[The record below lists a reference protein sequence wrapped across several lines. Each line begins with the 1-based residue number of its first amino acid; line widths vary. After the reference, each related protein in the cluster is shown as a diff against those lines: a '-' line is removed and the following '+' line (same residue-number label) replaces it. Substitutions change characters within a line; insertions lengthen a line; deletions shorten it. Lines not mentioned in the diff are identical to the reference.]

1 MMCNLLFDMSKSL
14 IYKVNVLNNK
24 VFRLWNN
31 YFANL
36 KVVYILYT
44 SKLLSKNIKN

>member
-1 MMCNLLFDMSKSL
+1 MICNLLFDMSKSL
-14 IYKVNVLNNK
+14 IYKVNVLNSK
-24 VFRLWNN
+24 VFWLWNN

-44 SKLLSKNIKN
+44 PKLLSRNIKS